1 MAKIQPV
8 TTWFNGEPQTASNF
22 TLRSIADNLET
33 SATLYYELQK
43 EIVDGESVSYENL
56 ITANLDISGADYA
69 SWSVEPDANTWIYN
83 WAASKLN
90 LVLITE

>member
-1 MAKIQPV
+1 MKIQPI

-22 TLRSIADNLET
+22 TLISINDNFT
-33 SATLYYELQK
+33 SSAVLYYELQK

-56 ITANLDISGADYA
+56 VTANLDINGQDYQE
-69 SWSVEPDANTWIYN
+69 WSATPDANTWIYN
-83 WAASKLN
+83 WAAAQLN

>member
-1 MAKIQPV
+1 MKIQPI

-22 TLRSIADNLET
+22 TLISINDNFT
-33 SATLYYELQK
+33 SSAVLYYELQK

-56 ITANLDISGADYA
+56 ITANLNINGVDYQE
-69 SWSVEPDANTWIYN
+69 WSAEPDANTWIYN
-83 WAASKLN
+83 WAAAKLN